1 MKRTLIAL
9 LAATV
14 ALLPL
19 SAGGIEAKVY
29 SDLVNGI
36 VGLGGPVVSGR
47 YVVFTASGKARYT
60 AVAFEHENY
69 TELHSFK
76 RLVRKDETGK
86 EKEDVLFYIAE
97 VPPECRQ
104 LNYRMVIDGLWTTD
118 PQNKSEAYD
127 YRNGMMVSTLPVD
140 YYEVFKTSNVSNDRV
155 RFAWT
160 GASGKSITLAGT
172 FNNWDPFMY
181 DLTETSPGKYEL
193 VLPLPAG
200 TWYYA
205 YFEGTSQL
213 TDYTNDDRVY
223 TKDGRVASVITVK

>member
-36 VGLGGPVVSGR
+36 IGLSGPVVSGR
-47 YVVFTASGKARYT
+47 DVVFTASGKARYT

-76 RLVRKDETGK
+76 RLVRKDEEGK
-86 EKEDVLFYIAE
+86 AKEDVLFFIAE

-104 LNYRMVIDGLWTTD
+104 LNYRMVI
-118 PQNKSEAYD
+118 
-127 YRNGMMVSTLPVD
+127 
-140 YYEVFKTSNVSNDRV
+140 
-155 RFAWT
+155 
-160 GASGKSITLAGT
+160 
-172 FNNWDPFMY
+172 
-181 DLTETSPGKYEL
+181 
-193 VLPLPAG
+193 
-200 TWYYA
+200 
-205 YFEGTSQL
+205 
-213 TDYTNDDRVY
+213 
-223 TKDGRVASVITVK
+223 